1 MPSDIATKLTRF
13 FEARG
18 CAMPE
23 IAILQPAD
31 PFLETAGEDLR
42 RRVFITEN
50 EFGASLCLRPEFT
63 IPACLHH
70 LASPVKL
77 PRRYGYCGTV
87 FRQHRKGSGEFL
99 QAGIEDFGR
108 SDAVEADIDCL
119 ADAHGALAACGVTK
133 TTTILGDQAIF
144 EAVVAAL
151 GLPQGWQTRLV
162 RAFGNDDLLANY
174 LQRLT
179 SKKSVG
185 SGTETT
191 ITPGLAG
198 SISAGDVAAVE
209 KEVAQAMEKA
219 RLPQTGGR
227 TAVEIARRTIV
238 KARLSSTR
246 LDDAQAAALATFLAI
261 DASAED
267 AGDALAQFERDHALD
282 LGLAKSA
289 LLQQLDLLSERGL
302 PLSTFR
308 YKASFGR
315 RLDYYTGLLF
325 EIYGA
330 GQDKPLAGGG
340 RYDRLM
346 TLLGSTSP
354 IPAVGFSIWPERLAQ
369 GGRPK

>member
-1 MPSDIATKLTRF
+1 MPSKIATKLTGYF
-13 FEARG
+13 ASRG
-18 CAMPE
+18 CVQPD

-87 FRQHRKGSGEFL
+87 FRQHREGTGEFM

-108 SDAVEADIDCL
+108 TDAVEADIDCL
-119 ADAHGALAACGVTK
+119 ADAHGALLACDVND
-133 TTTILGDQAIF
+133 TTTVLGDQAVF

-162 RAFGNDDLLANY
+162 RAFGNENLLNSY
-174 LQRLT
+174 FQRLT
-179 SKKSVG
+179 AKTPVSNG
-185 SGTETT
+185 NETT
-191 ITPGLAG
+191 IVPSLATA
-198 SISAGDVAAVE
+198 ISTGDVAAVE
-209 KEVAQAMEKA
+209 SAVAAEMDKA
-219 RLPQTGGR
+219 RLPVMGGR
-227 TAVEIARRTIV
+227 TAVEIARRAIV

-246 LDDAQAAALATFLAI
+246 LDDAQAAALKGFLAI
-261 DASAED
+261 DTMADNAADE
-267 AGDALAQFERDHALD
+267 LTRFERDHALD
-282 LGLAKSA
+282 LGLAKSGLLQRLA
-289 LLQQLDLLSERGL
+289 LLGARGL

-325 EIYGA
+325 EIYG
-330 GQDKPLAGGG
+330 DDPENPLVGGG

-346 TLLGSTSP
+346 TLLGSDQP
-354 IPAVGFSIWPERLAQ
+354 IPAVGFSIWPERLAKS
-369 GGRPK
+369 GASK